1 MAAGL
6 FWLFGLLGCYGCFGL
21 LRCFGCF
28 GLFWL
33 TYKGMQEDDMSDNES
48 TRFRPPHNI
57 AQAVAERKVTRKK
70 MHDLKALLQQ
80 PQSTQALQRIG
91 RALKDGQDLQIAIL
105 QATAAH
111 WNEDNV
117 ISLDD

>member
-1 MAAGL
+1 MAVMAVWAVLAVMAA
-6 FWLFGLLGCYGCFGL
+6 WLLW
-21 LRCFGCF
+21 
-28 GLFWL
+28 LFWL

-80 PQSTQALQRIG
+80 PQSPQALQRIG

-111 WNEDNV
+111 WNEDDV

>member
-1 MAAGL
+1 MAVMAVWAVLAVMAA
-6 FWLFGLLGCYGCFGL
+6 WLLW
-21 LRCFGCF
+21 
-28 GLFWL
+28 LFWL

-111 WNEDNV
+111 WNEDDV

>member
-1 MAAGL
+1 MAFLAVLAALAVWAVLAVMAVWAVWAVMAA
-6 FWLFGLLGCYGCFGL
+6 
-21 LRCFGCF
+21 
-28 GLFWL
+28 WL

-80 PQSTQALQRIG
+80 PQSPQALQRIG
-91 RALKDGQDLQIAIL
+91 RALKYGQDLQIVIL

-111 WNEDNV
+111 WDEDDV